1 MKLLAILLSCVGA
14 VAQEPTAVPPD
25 PPKLGVISGTVV
37 VAGTGVPMKGV
48 QVSIGRGA
56 QARTATTDAG
66 GHYTLRD
73 IAPGMLRVV
82 ATGPD
87 ANGRVGGF
95 GPNAARQI
103 SLAPGQELSTVDFQM
118 ILPGRITGRV
128 VDQNKEPVPGMSVVL
143 VMREYTY
150 GASRAYIAGLATT
163 DDDGVYTLDRVTPG
177 RTYAVVAKR
186 GRRNLQPISDA
197 PLEAALRLPAV
208 LPTYF
213 PNAPSLD
220 GGEPL
225 VLRPGEV
232 RENVGIRVT
241 RTPSFCA
248 EGVLEGSSGPDAV
261 SFSISETQP
270 SSGQTGSGG
279 FYVAQPGGKTG
290 PDGKFR
296 LCDLHPGD
304 YELTIY
310 AYGSLGM
317 GATQF
322 NSAVISVGDRDI
334 KGIRL
339 GLRPKIP
346 IAGEVVID
354 GPPPETPI
362 EAKLRIDTE
371 ALTRTERGSA
381 QASIPGEFAFEGG
394 LLMDQ
399 YGVTFNGVPPGMYV
413 KDVTYGGRSILNK
426 PLPVGTAIGD
436 AGLRVTLARDGGS
449 VAARVADKDGAP
461 VADCTAV
468 VLPSTAASEAEFAA
482 LMRNGLTD
490 AAGKWSSATI
500 APGKYI
506 ALATRD
512 AVNRSPEVISK
523 LWKARTRGTEFEIT
537 AGGKPTVTL
546 EPRSLD

>member
-1 MKLLAILLSCVGA
+1 
-14 VAQEPTAVPPD
+14 
-25 PPKLGVISGTVV
+25 
-37 VAGTGVPMKGV
+37 
-48 QVSIGRGA
+48 
-56 QARTATTDAG
+56 
-66 GHYTLRD
+66 
-73 IAPGMLRVV
+73 
-82 ATGPD
+82 
-87 ANGRVGGF
+87 
-95 GPNAARQI
+95 
-103 SLAPGQELSTVDFQM
+103 M
-118 ILPGRITGRV
+118 ILPGSITGKV
-128 VDQNKEPVPGMSVVL
+128 VDQNKEPVPGMFVIL
-143 VMREYTY
+143 VMREYTH
-150 GASRAYIAGLATT
+150 GALRAYIGGLANT
-163 DDDGVYTLDRVTPG
+163 DDEGMYTLGRVTPG
-177 RTYAVVAKR
+177 RTYAVLVKR
-186 GRRNLQPISDA
+186 GRRNLQPISNA
-197 PLEAALRLPAV
+197 PIEPALRLPSV

-213 PNAPSLD
+213 PTAPSLD
-220 GGEPL
+220 GAEPL

-232 RENVGIRVT
+232 RENVDIRVT

-248 EGVLEGSSGPDAV
+248 EGVLEDSSGPDAV

-270 SSGQTGSGG
+270 TSGQTGSGG
-279 FYVAQPGGKTG
+279 FYVAETGGKTG

-296 LCDLHPGD
+296 ICDLHPGD

-310 AYGSLGM
+310 SYGAAGM
-317 GATQF
+317 GAAQF
-322 NSAVISVGDRDI
+322 NSAVISVSDRDL

-346 IAGEVVID
+346 VAGEVVIE

-371 ALTRTERGSA
+371 AVTRTERGSA

-399 YGVTFNGVPPGMYV
+399 YALTINGVPSGMYV
-413 KDVTYGGRSILNK
+413 KDVTYGGRSVLNK

-449 VAARVADKDGAP
+449 VAVRVADKDGAP
-461 VADCTAV
+461 VADCTVV
-468 VLPSTAASEAEFAA
+468 VLPATAANEAEFAA
-482 LMRNGLTD
+482 LMKNGLTD

-523 LWKARTRGTEFEIT
+523 LWKGRTRGAEFEIT

-546 EPRSLD
+546 VPRSLD